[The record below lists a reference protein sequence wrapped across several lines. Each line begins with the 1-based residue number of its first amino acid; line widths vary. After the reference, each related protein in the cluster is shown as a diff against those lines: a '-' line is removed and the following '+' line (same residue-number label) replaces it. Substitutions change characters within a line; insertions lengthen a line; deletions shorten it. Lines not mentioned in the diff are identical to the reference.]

1 MEALAPRMAIQAL
14 LAERD
19 NVSTAGVCWLLK
31 KLHLSI
37 TGFMIGGQD

>member
-19 NVSTAGVCWLLK
+19 DVSTAGVC
-31 KLHLSI
+31 SYGRNS
-37 TGFMIGGQD
+37 T